1 MNYTKRKLDDAVVL
15 SQRFDDGI
23 NLYCVMEYIYI
34 DGNWYERCITSVCY
48 GKLHVVESKD
58 KIAELYHAAWPEMY
72 GEPQKKEQAQ

>member
-15 SQRFDDGI
+15 TERH
-23 NLYCVMEYIYI
+23 EI
-34 DGNWYERCITSVCY
+34 DGRLNKMVQYIFIDGAWYERVFKTEWMGSLSPVRCR
-48 GKLHVVESKD
+48 G